1 MKKKII
7 FLLTIFLCTQT
18 LKAQS
23 GWTRERGGIYVK
35 AGVSTL
41 GSDKYFDM
49 EGQVNPKV
57 KEFNQQMLSLYAEY
71 GITKNITAI
80 LNYPYL
86 KLQNYENFEIVAGT
100 GNPQL
105 ELRLALYKKI
115 PVVSLAIGVELPI
128 SQQTNISQAKFETA
142 PGVRESTNL
151 PSGYEDFNYWST
163 LAVSSGFGSTPGW
176 ATVSGQFV
184 KRGKNYSNQARL
196 GFELGYKWT
205 PKFWTNARLV
215 GLYRI
220 PKSNNASTGNITNGE
235 GTEYTTLN
243 IGVAYEVIKNWS
255 ITADYQT
262 YNTFLVSLK
271 NVYSAPFYQIGIS
284 AEF

>member
-1 MKKKII
+1 
-7 FLLTIFLCTQT
+7 
-18 LKAQS
+18 
-23 GWTRERGGIYVK
+23 
-35 AGVSTL
+35 
-41 GSDKYFDM
+41 
-49 EGQVNPKV
+49 
-57 KEFNQQMLSLYAEY
+57 
-71 GITKNITAI
+71 
-80 LNYPYL
+80 
-86 KLQNYENFEIVAGT
+86 VAGT

-105 ELRLALYKKI
+105 ELRFALYKKI
-115 PVVSLAIGVELPI
+115 PVVSLAIGAELPI

-163 LAVSSGFGSTPGW
+163 LAISSGFGSTPGW
-176 ATVSGQFV
+176 VTISGQFV

-220 PKSNNASTGNITNGE
+220 AKGDNASTGNITNGE
-235 GTEYTTLN
+235 GTEYTILN
-243 IGVAYEVIKNWS
+243 IGVAYELIKNWS

-262 YNTFLVSLK
+262 YNTLLVPLK
-271 NVYSAPFYQIGIS
+271 NVYSAPFYQIGVS

>member
-1 MKKKII
+1 MLKILRSLVDI
-7 FLLTIFLCTQT
+7 LRGTFCGC
-18 LKAQS
+18 S
-23 GWTRERGGIYVK
+23 GKG
-35 AGVSTL
+35 L
-41 GSDKYFDM
+41 D
-49 EGQVNPKV
+49 P
-57 KEFNQQMLSLYAEY
+57 
-71 GITKNITAI
+71 
-80 LNYPYL
+80 
-86 KLQNYENFEIVAGT
+86 
-100 GNPQL
+100 
-105 ELRLALYKKI
+105 
-115 PVVSLAIGVELPI
+115 
-128 SQQTNISQAKFETA
+128 
-142 PGVRESTNL
+142 
-151 PSGYEDFNYWST
+151 
-163 LAVSSGFGSTPGW
+163 
-176 ATVSGQFV
+176 
-184 KRGKNYSNQARL
+184 
-196 GFELGYKWT
+196 T